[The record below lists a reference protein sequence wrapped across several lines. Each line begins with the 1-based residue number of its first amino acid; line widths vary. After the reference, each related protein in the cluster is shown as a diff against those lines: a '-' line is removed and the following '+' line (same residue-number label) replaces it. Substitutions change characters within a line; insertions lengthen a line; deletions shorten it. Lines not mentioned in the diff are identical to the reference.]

1 MVDLVALEH
10 KMRDKAKHNAQKR
23 KYWEECKDF
32 INENRRKPQEKRF
45 CVVCKSIFFSAHNKK
60 LCCSDDCSA
69 KRRKEKLEPFRDR
82 KNFLSDMRK
91 KAKNSI
97 SKRNASDKF
106 AKKYTKEEDKLILK
120 CSDLMDVALR
130 IGRTYHSVIAR
141 RSRLKKMI
149 MGGKRR

>member
-1 MVDLVALEH
+1 
-10 KMRDKAKHNAQKR
+10 MRDKARHNAQKR
-23 KYWEECKDF
+23 KYWNECKDF

-69 KRRKEKLEPFRDR
+69 KRRKQKQEPFKER
-82 KNFLSDMRK
+82 KNFLCDMRK

-97 SKRNASDKF
+97 CKKKSNDKF
-106 AKKYTKEEDKLILK
+106 AKKYTKQEDKLILK
-120 CSDLMDVALR
+120 SNDLMEVALK

-149 MGGKRR
+149 MGGIK

>member
-1 MVDLVALEH
+1 
-10 KMRDKAKHNAQKR
+10 MRKDRLKHNAQKR
-23 KYWEECKDF
+23 QYWSECKDF

-45 CVVCKSIFFSAHNKK
+45 CVVCKSMFFSAHNKK
-60 LCCSDDCSA
+60 ICCSDDCSE
-69 KRRKEKLEPFRDR
+69 KRRNQKQLPSKER

-97 SKRNASDKF
+97 CKKNASEKF

-120 CSDLMDVALR
+120 CSDLMDVALK

-141 RSRLKKMI
+141 RSRLKKI
-149 MGGKRR
+149 AKTRSYCER

>member
-1 MVDLVALEH
+1 
-10 KMRDKAKHNAQKR
+10 MRDKARHNAQKR
-23 KYWEECKDF
+23 QYWNECKDF

-45 CVVCKSIFFSAHNKK
+45 CAVQSCRKMFFSAHNTKI
-60 LCCSDDCSA
+60 CCSDDCSA

-82 KNFLSDMRK
+82 KNYISDMRK
-91 KAKNSI
+91 RAKNSI
-97 SKRNASDKF
+97 CKKKASDKF

-120 CSDLMDVALR
+120 CSDLMDVALK

-149 MGGKRR
+149 MGGIK